1 MNKKSKKLFMQIT
14 SLLLIFILSIT
25 IFKEEYLFGWISH
38 NYTFFLGLS
47 IMAILLNFL
56 NKNKT
61 SLYLTLSLTLG
72 LFIAN
77 YIGKYHRLYNIGKIS
92 DAMDAQQVA
101 SLHLNYAFVFWIM
114 LIGLSLIIGL
124 VLDWRKKPITWYN

>member
-1 MNKKSKKLFMQIT
+1 MNKKSKKLLIQVT

-25 IFKEEYLFGWISH
+25 IFREEYLFGWISH
-38 NYTFFLGLS
+38 NYIFFLVFS
-47 IMAILLNFL
+47 ILAILLSFL

-101 SLHLNYAFVFWIM
+101 SLHLNYAFVIWLM

-124 VLDWRKKPITWYN
+124 VLDWRKKPIT